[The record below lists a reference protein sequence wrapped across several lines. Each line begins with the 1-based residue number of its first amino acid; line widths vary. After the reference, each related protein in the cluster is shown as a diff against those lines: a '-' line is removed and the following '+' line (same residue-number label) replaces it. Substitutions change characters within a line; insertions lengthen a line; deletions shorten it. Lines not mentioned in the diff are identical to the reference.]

1 MANNISET
9 STDVLMDVLKH
20 AGILNAGD
28 KFLEIS
34 KAGEGNMNIVLRM
47 KTSERTLILK
57 QSPPFVN
64 KYPHIPAPVER
75 IKVEYAYYGLVQKDA
90 FLTKFSPK
98 IIGFLPVYHLLV
110 MDDLGP
116 GLDYRHL
123 YQQRTALPEYELD
136 LLINYL
142 LHLHQLKVHAYPE
155 NRGMRRLNHEHIFK
169 FPFLMDNG
177 FDLDQIQSGLEE
189 AAKVIRSDSRLLQA
203 IEQLG
208 LRYLSKGRSLI
219 HGDFYPG
226 SWLRTSGGIKVID
239 TEFSFMGDPE
249 FDLGVL
255 CAHLMMSN
263 ASPQT
268 IFQLKAMYMA
278 EKKLDLDLLDQYTGV
293 EILRRLIGLAQLQLT
308 LSLSEK
314 KNLMDYAR
322 NLILHA

>member
-34 KAGEGNMNIVLRM
+34 KAGEGHMNIVLRM

-64 KYPHIPAPVER
+64 KYPHIPAPIER

-169 FPFLMDNG
+169 FPFLLDNG

-189 AAKVIRSDSRLLQA
+189 AAKVIRLDSRLLQA

-208 LRYLSKGRSLI
+208 SRYLSKGRSLI

-226 SWLRTSGGIKVID
+226 SWLRSSGGIKVID

>member
-1 MANNISET
+1 MANSISET
-9 STDVLMDVLKH
+9 STDALMDVLKH

-28 KFLEIS
+28 NFLEIS

-90 FLTKFSPK
+90 YLTKFSPK
-98 IIGFLPVYHLLV
+98 IIGFLPIYNLLV
-110 MDDLGP
+110 MDDLGL

-123 YQQRTALPEYELD
+123 YEQKTKLPEHDLEL
-136 LLINYL
+136 LVNYL
-142 LHLHQLKVHAYPE
+142 LRLHQLKVHAYPD

-169 FPFLMDNG
+169 FPFLTDNG
-177 FDLDQIQSGLEE
+177 FDLDQVQTGLQE
-189 AAKVIRSDSRLLQA
+189 AASSIRSDSRLLQL

-208 LRYLSKGRSLI
+208 SRYLSKGRSLI

-226 SWLRTSGGIKVID
+226 SWLGTSDGIKVID

-263 ASPQT
+263 TSPQT